1 MKNQSDPKQSSIL
14 PPVGRFVGS
23 LFGGLWDS
31 VNEISILV
39 VVQTVL
45 GLLWLVMIAL
55 LMVGVIFPIWG
66 ITPACVDRAG
76 AAAAFLSQSPA
87 TGAVAGVV
95 WLLCALPYPLSLC
108 AALVVQQRAAG
119 RGLYHFLPG
128 AMPNEQ
134 VWKELLPRVKKQWA
148 FEAARARDGVQR
160 VVLYAGFLG
169 TITSVTL
176 CLCVIVVA
184 GHLETV
190 TAMRTSLPIT
200 VISAASASFA
210 ASIAR
215 IIVRAAQRDG
225 SGKMFAWATRSLFLS
240 ILGSMLFVLGVAQN
254 KETPFV
260 SSIGGFIGAGIAVAL
275 VGEHFLRSLLE
286 RAGKMLGVA
295 TPVKSSS
302 EADIGDLNGL
312 SEEDIVRLAEEGID
326 NIHALAF
333 VPTPRLYF
341 STTYSLQRICNW
353 QDQAMLIVATDARAA
368 TFRDQMMV
376 FGAMDAQVMAERFMK
391 PGMGVDAEGGFT
403 DSALNDLSKRLNFG
417 SAALAR
423 VALHALSED
432 EVTRRLRVY
441 SHGTVQRIE
450 GEAEIAAAA
459 VEEAAAA
466 ARAEEATAAA
476 KDYPKPMD
484 QAACSP
490 MVRADPC
497 EGW

>member
-1 MKNQSDPKQSSIL
+1 MPKPSDPTQSSIL
-14 PPVGRFVGS
+14 SAPAHLVGGIFV
-23 LFGGLWDS
+23 GLWDS

-45 GLLWLVMIAL
+45 GLIWIAMLAL

-87 TGAVAGVV
+87 TGALAGVV
-95 WLLCALPYPLSLC
+95 WLLCALPYPMSLC

-119 RGLYHFLPG
+119 RKLYHFLPG
-128 AMPNEQ
+128 AMPEGP
-134 VWKELLPRVKKQWA
+134 VWKELLARVEKQWDL
-148 FEAARARDGVQR
+148 EAARARDGVQR

-176 CLCVIVVA
+176 CLCVMLLDGHA
-184 GHLETV
+184 GSG
-190 TAMRTSLPIT
+190 TALRTSLPLT
-200 VISAASASFA
+200 VISAVCASFA
-210 ASIAR
+210 VSIAR

-240 ILGSMLFVLGVAQN
+240 ILGAMLFVLGVAQS
-254 KETPFV
+254 KEAPFV
-260 SSIGGFIGAGIAVAL
+260 SSTGGFIAVGIAVAL
-275 VGEHFLRSLLE
+275 VGEHFLRSILE
-286 RAGKMLGVA
+286 RAGKLLGVEA
-295 TPVKSSS
+295 SVKSSS

-353 QDQAMLIVATDARAA
+353 QDQAMLIVATDTRAA

-376 FGAMDAQVMAERFMK
+376 FGATDAQVMAERFMTPAAE
-391 PGMGVDAEGGFT
+391 PGGTSGF
-403 DSALNDLSKRLNFG
+403 SAADLEDLSKRLGFG
-417 SAALAR
+417 NAALAR
-423 VALHALSED
+423 VALHALAED
-432 EVTRRLRVY
+432 EMTRRLRVY
-441 SHGTVQRIE
+441 SHGTVERVETTQAMARLE
-450 GEAEIAAAA
+450 DRAKKAAEAEYEKTLA
-459 VEEAAAA
+459 
-466 ARAEEATAAA
+466 EAT
-476 KDYPKPMD
+476 
-484 QAACSP
+484 
-490 MVRADPC
+490 
-497 EGW
+497 